1 MNPLTLQIWKD
12 VMSVHYPQSVVMSL
26 WLIAESK
33 HSSAS
38 EVIVLL
44 KTPLR
49 LVHFQAFPNI
59 EVNPKKNQFKIRQ
72 HDILEEQG
80 FNLPSETLLVY
91 TAVILHYSRHI

>member
-1 MNPLTLQIWKD
+1 MHALQPASASGFKVLISHMNPLTLQIWKD
-12 VMSVHYPQSVVMSL
+12 VMSVHYLQSVVMSL

-59 EVNPKKNQFKIRQ
+59 EVNPKKNLFKIRQ
-72 HDILEEQG
+72 HDILEE
-80 FNLPSETLLVY
+80 
-91 TAVILHYSRHI
+91 